1 MRKGQSPL
9 VTGVILSL
17 VTLYL
22 IVYFSLNNMWNVG
35 TVMALVLLIG
45 LSVFQF
51 LIHFVFLKDSPQN
64 SVKKAI
70 KEKKKKQ

>member
-22 IVYFSLNNMWNVG
+22 IIYFSLNSMWNVG

-45 LSVFQF
+45 LSAFQF
-51 LIHFVFLKDSPQN
+51 LIHFVFLKDSLQN